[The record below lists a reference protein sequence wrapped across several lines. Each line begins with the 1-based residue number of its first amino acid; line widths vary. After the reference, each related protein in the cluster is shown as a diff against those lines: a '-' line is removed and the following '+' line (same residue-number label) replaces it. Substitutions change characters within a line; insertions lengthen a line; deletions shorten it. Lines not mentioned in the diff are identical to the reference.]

1 MSHTHAAQWP
11 RYEAPRLPRLEMP
24 VHIVQAVRTV
34 AQVGAGVA
42 AVVGFAGMMWLIVA
56 GPGFLDGR
64 SSTVEHTPHHALV
77 RQAAR

>member
-1 MSHTHAAQWP
+1 MSHSHAAQWS
-11 RYEAPRLPRLEMP
+11 RYEALHLPRLEVP
-24 VHIVQAVRTV
+24 AHVIQAIRTV

-42 AVVGFAGMMWLIVA
+42 AVVGFAGVMWLVVA

-64 SSTVEHTPHHALV
+64 SSTIEHGPHRTAV